1 MLPIISFAPT
11 SSNLFRYLLFG
22 IYSSQ
27 PCRAFNPLY
36 VSVVAHAHVSFEF
49 QSAILTFGY
58 STAVYS
64 RLLESDDYTITQLNL
79 VPPDGIDP
87 SSRDYQSRALPLS
100 YGGIMSS
107 LCSAGRD
114 RTCECRINSADRYH
128 SGHRGAK
135 RT

>member
-1 MLPIISFAPT
+1 MRVCWASVLPIISFAPT
-11 SSNLFRYLLFG
+11 SSNLFRYLLSG

-27 PCRAFNPLY
+27 PCRALNPLY

-58 STAVYS
+58 SIAVYS
-64 RLLESDDYTITQLNL
+64 RLLGSDNYTITQMNL

-100 YGGIMSS
+100 YGGIEFS
-107 LCSAGRD
+107 LL
-114 RTCECRINSADRYH
+114 
-128 SGHRGAK
+128 RGQGSNL
-135 RT
+135 RNPLGSL